1 MAKKNFK
8 QIVLDYLL
16 QYPNEN
22 INRDTLIAKTGISK
36 SRLSEILESIR
47 QDGYTITTPPR
58 SGIIKLETTDDQVV
72 LPAIKDSDIRQW
84 LILFLLSHF
93 GPLSFRELIL
103 KTLCIKEY
111 APDYS
116 LKINDKKAYDDN
128 NLIKSIRHQKS
139 SNNSDEDIDVAGDY
153 ISITTLRKDL
163 NILIKDNL
171 VELNN
176 GRKSI
181 YKLTTEVPP
190 IITIS
195 EDSLFRFCQEHEEHL
210 SVTSDLSS
218 VTQAYNKIKTLIAW
232 DGSKHKQR
240 GFGKFNQISKKQ
252 IKKFNNF
259 ISHPYKTNRI
269 TLHSEFKGNIR
280 HATVSVALLY
290 YSVENG
296 IFYALCYNHTEGRIE
311 ADRLE
316 YIDTI
321 TDEKQ
326 KNTIFHS
333 QKYIQIYNDMF
344 GPGFE
349 ENLHHVK
356 VLISDFG
363 NTKTRFYNLAT
374 IRKHASMRKI
384 DNPPDG
390 CPYEYVYE
398 DDLRGLNDFARL
410 LRSFGYSVLALE
422 PPELKERMM
431 YSYTKIIEKNKK
443 VDGISNEN

>member
-22 INRDTLIAKTGISK
+22 VNRDTLIAKTGISK

-47 QDGYTITTPPR
+47 QDGYTIATPPR

-128 NLIKSIRHQKS
+128 NLIKSIRYQKS
-139 SNNSDEDIDVAGDY
+139 SNTSDEDIDVAGDY

-163 NILIKDNL
+163 NILIKNGL
-171 VELNN
+171 VALKN

-181 YKLTTEVPP
+181 YELTSKAPT
-190 IITIS
+190 IITSS
-195 EDSLFRFCQEHEEHL
+195 EDSLFEFCRKHEEYL
-210 SVTSDLSS
+210 STTSELLP
-218 VTQAYNKIKTLIAW
+218 VKQAYNKIKELIAW
-232 DGSKHKQR
+232 DGSESKQR
-240 GFGKFNQISKKQ
+240 RFGKINKISEDQIR
-252 IKKFNNF
+252 KFNNF

-269 TLHSEFKGNIR
+269 TIHSEYNGNVR
-280 HATVSVALLY
+280 HDTVSVALLY
-290 YSVENG
+290 YSVENSV
-296 IFYALCYNHTEGRIE
+296 FYALCYNHTKNRIE

-333 QKYIQIYNDMF
+333 QKYYQIYNEMF
-344 GPGFE
+344 GPGFNKE
-349 ENLHHVK
+349 VYHVK
-356 VLISDFG
+356 VLYSDSY
-363 NTKTRFYNLAT
+363 NNIKTRFDNLSSIREYAT
-374 IRKHASMRKI
+374 IREI
-384 DNPPDG
+384 GNPPDD
-390 CPYEYVYE
+390 CPYKYVYE
-398 DDLRGLNDFARL
+398 DNIRGLEDFARF
-410 LRSFGYSVLALE
+410 LRSFGSSVLALE
-422 PPELKERMM
+422 PPELTKKMV
-431 YSYTKIIEKNKK
+431 YTYNRIIKKNEKM
-443 VDGISNEN
+443 DGISYE

>member
-1 MAKKNFK
+1 MAKKDFK

-22 INRDTLIAKTGISK
+22 VNRDTLIAETGISK
-36 SRLSEILESIR
+36 SRLSEILGSIR
-47 QDGYTITTPPR
+47 KDGYTITTPPR
-58 SGIIKLETTDDQVV
+58 SGIIKLETTTGQIV

-163 NILIKDNL
+163 NILIKSGL

-176 GRKSI
+176 GRKST
-181 YKLTTEVPP
+181 YKLISEIPP

-195 EDSLFRFCQEHEEHL
+195 EDSLYNFCQEHEEHL
-210 SVTSDLSS
+210 SITSDLSS
-218 VTQAYNKIKTLIAW
+218 VTQAYNKIKELIAW
-232 DGSKHKQR
+232 DGSEHKQR
-240 GFGKFNQISKKQ
+240 SFGKINQISKKQ
-252 IKKFNNF
+252 IKKFNAF
-259 ISHPYKTNRI
+259 INHPYKTNRI
-269 TLHSEFKGNIR
+269 TLHSEYDGKIR
-280 HATVSVALLY
+280 HDTVSVALLY

-296 IFYALCYNHTEGRIE
+296 IFYALCYNHTQDRIE

-333 QKYIQIYNDMF
+333 QEYLQIYNDMF
-344 GPGFE
+344 GPGLGE
-349 ENLHHVK
+349 DLYHVK

-398 DDLRGLNDFARL
+398 DDLRGLDDFARF

-431 YSYTKIIEKNKK
+431 KTYTWIIEKNEKM
-443 VDGISNEN
+443 DGISNER

>member
-1 MAKKNFK
+1 MAKKDFK

-22 INRDTLIAKTGISK
+22 VNRDTLIAETGISK
-36 SRLSEILESIR
+36 SRLSEILGSIR
-47 QDGYTITTPPR
+47 KDGYTITTPPR
-58 SGIIKLETTDDQVV
+58 SGFIKLETSTDQVV

-128 NLIKSIRHQKS
+128 NLIKSIRYQKS

-163 NILIKDNL
+163 NILIKRGL
-171 VELNN
+171 VKLNN
-176 GRKSI
+176 GRKST
-181 YKLTTEVPP
+181 YKLTTDLPP

-195 EDSLFRFCQEHEEHL
+195 EDSLFKFCQEHEEHR

-218 VTQAYNKIKTLIAW
+218 VTQAYNKIKTLISW
-232 DGSKHKQR
+232 DGSEHKQR
-240 GFGKFNQISKKQ
+240 GFGKINQISKKQ
-252 IKKFNNF
+252 IKKFNDF

-269 TLHSEFKGNIR
+269 TIHSEYNGKVR
-280 HATVSVALLY
+280 HDTVSVALLY

-296 IFYALCYNHTEGRIE
+296 IFYALCYNHTQDRIE

-316 YIDTI
+316 YIDAI

-333 QKYIQIYNDMF
+333 QEYLQIYNDMF
-344 GPGFE
+344 GPG
-349 ENLHHVK
+349 LDKDLYHVK
-356 VLISDFG
+356 VLFSDFG
-363 NTKTRFYNLAT
+363 NNITRFYNLAT

-384 DNPPDG
+384 DTPPKG

-398 DDLRGLNDFARL
+398 DDLRGLDDFARF

-431 YSYTKIIEKNKK
+431 NTYNWIIEKNEEM
-443 VDGISNEN
+443 DGISNG